1 MTLRELGI
9 ALGEAAG
16 HGRAAD
22 YTAVAMA
29 IKRFEQRA
37 KHDKALSSAM
47 QALVLT
53 STNATTST
61 DGCPVS
67 LFSHFAPKPPTPA

>member
-47 QALVLT
+47 QALVA
-53 STNATTST
+53 NIE
-61 DGCPVS
+61 CEM
-67 LFSHFAPKPPTPA
+67 